1 VDAAPADQQAQPV
14 NPASD
19 QQPTT
24 EE

>member
-1 VDAAPADQQAQPV
+1 VEAAPADQQAQPV
-14 NPASD
+14 NQGSE